1 MPPAKDRPV
10 TDTPSAAPPLAGLRI
25 IEFAG
30 IGPGPFAGMMLAD
43 MGAEVIRIDRP
54 GGKDSPSAGRV
65 DPALDFMARGRKSL
79 ALNLKSPEAVEVA
92 LDLLET
98 ADGLIEGFRPGVME
112 RLGLGPA
119 VVHARNPRLVYG
131 RMTGWG
137 QSGPIAHTAGHDL
150 NYIAISGA
158 LWATGE
164 ADRPPT
170 FPLNLL
176 GDFGGGGMYLAFGM
190 VTGMLRAARTGQGDV
205 VDAAICDGTSSLMTM
220 IHSRRAMGVWRD
232 ERAAN
237 ALDGGVPWYGIYEC
251 ADGGW
256 ISIGALEPQFWACL
270 LEKLGIDPA
279 EMGDRADRSLWPA
292 MRARFTEVF
301 LGQPRD
307 HWTALLEDT
316 DACFAPVLSPA
327 EAADHP
333 HNRARGIFA
342 AEGPA
347 QPMPA
352 PRFAEAETPLPPAP
366 PRAGAD
372 SRAVLEAAG
381 FDAARIDAL
390 FRSGAVA

>member
-1 MPPAKDRPV
+1 M
-10 TDTPSAAPPLAGLRI
+10 TDMPSAAPPLAGLRI

-54 GGKDSPSAGRV
+54 GGQGSPSAGGF
-65 DPALDFMARGRKSL
+65 DPALDFMARGRRSL
-79 ALNLKSPEAVEVA
+79 ALNLKSRDAVELA
-92 LDLLET
+92 LDLLAE

-112 RLGLGPA
+112 RLGLGPD

-137 QSGPIAHTAGHDL
+137 QDGPIAHTAGHDL
-150 NYIAISGA
+150 NYIALSGA

-164 ADRPPT
+164 AGRAPT

-190 VTGMLRAARTGQGDV
+190 VAGLLKAARTGRGDV

-256 ISIGALEPQFWACL
+256 VSIGALEPQFWACL
-270 LEKLGIDPA
+270 LEKLEIAP
-279 EMGDRADRSLWPA
+279 EEIGDRADRSQWPA
-292 MRARFTEVF
+292 IRARLSETF
-301 LGQPRD
+301 LSQPRA
-307 HWTALLEDT
+307 HWCDLLEGT

-342 AEGPA
+342 PEGPA

-352 PRFAEAETPLPPAP
+352 PRFAEAATPLPPAP
-366 PRAGAD
+366 PKAGAD
-372 SRAVLEAAG
+372 SRKVLEEAG
-381 FDAARIDAL
+381 LDAARIESL
-390 FRSGAVA
+390 FGSGAVA